1 MRVHHFVVAM
11 VAVTVVALSAGSA
24 VARTDAPGWNNPVR
38 ITNSSCQLDYTV
50 VSAQYRTIVFGIFNN
65 GTVAHGFDIGGPY
78 ISGLVKPGQ
87 EKTLVTHFRPG
98 SYKYACVSRHSTV
111 KWGVLTIR

>member
-1 MRVHHFVVAM
+1 
-11 VAVTVVALSAGSA
+11 
-24 VARTDAPGWNNPVR
+24 
-38 ITNSSCQLDYTV
+38 
-50 VSAQYRTIVFGIFNN
+50 
-65 GTVAHGFDIGGPY
+65 
-78 ISGLVKPGQ
+78 LVKPGQ